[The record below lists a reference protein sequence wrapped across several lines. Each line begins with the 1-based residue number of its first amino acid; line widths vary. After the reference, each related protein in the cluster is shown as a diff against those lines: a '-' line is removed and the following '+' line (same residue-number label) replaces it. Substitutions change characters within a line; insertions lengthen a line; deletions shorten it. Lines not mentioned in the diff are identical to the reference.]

1 MRQDVKT
8 WWKLI
13 WSTHW
18 SVHCGNIFPAT
29 MWRAN
34 HHICSSTTHKH
45 TFINSTLKSDMKTN
59 MLICWHPV
67 VGRWCT
73 RLGEEAGRLTTATG
87 AVGPAASLWVTAHR
101 LCLCMKLFIV
111 WICGNVWPDLSVCP
125 WICLWISVCVF
136 VLAAASALPI
146 QSLSPWA
153 EVNHLSAIKVK
164 ERTAVTDTSQ
174 DTSVSAVSLQTHTH
188 SLYAHSLASP
198 SFSLFSHCSKTV
210 VRFPSFFRWRCLPP
224 THATLMFQ
232 DNLVH

>member
-45 TFINSTLKSDMKTN
+45 TFINSTLKSDMKTK
-59 MLICWHPV
+59 CWSADTPSLGGDV
-67 VGRWCT
+67 RGWVRRQADVCFSRWWQ
-73 RLGEEAGRLTTATG
+73 LTTATG

-111 WICGNVWPDLSVCP
+111 WICGNVWPDRFECVSLNMSVNFC
-125 WICLWISVCVF
+125 VCVCYCRSIS
-136 VLAAASALPI
+136 AAHSILV
-146 QSLSPWA
+146 SLSWSKPSIC
-153 EVNHLSAIKVK
+153 HK
-164 ERTAVTDTSQ
+164 SQ
-174 DTSVSAVSLQTHTH
+174 GKDSRYRHISGHIGACCQPTNPH
-188 SLYAHSLASP
+188 SLPLR
-198 SFSLFSHCSKTV
+198 SFTGFS
-210 VRFPSFFRWRCLPP
+210 FL
-224 THATLMFQ
+224 
-232 DNLVH
+232 

>member
-1 MRQDVKT
+1 MY
-8 WWKLI
+8 
-13 WSTHW
+13 
-18 SVHCGNIFPAT
+18 
-29 MWRAN
+29 
-34 HHICSSTTHKH
+34 
-45 TFINSTLKSDMKTN
+45 
-59 MLICWHPV
+59 
-67 VGRWCT
+67 
-73 RLGEEAGRLTTATG
+73 EAGWGGRQTC
-87 AVGPAASLWVTAHR
+87 ASPDGDSSPLPLEPSVQLLPSESQHIA
-101 LCLCMKLFIV
+101 FVFV
-111 WICGNVWPDLSVCP
+111 WSSLLSGSVVMCDLIGLSVCP

-136 VLAAASALPI
+136 VIAAASALPI

-224 THATLMFQ
+224 TQATLMFQ